1 VSRRAARKDTAMRLL
16 VCGGRHFEDA
26 EMVHHELTA
35 LHWRKPISVVV
46 HGSIAGVGIIA
57 EAWAR
62 RHGIAVVRYPPN
74 WEFYGKKAEGL
85 RSDFMLTDSRP
96 DFVVAFPGG
105 RHTADLVQRAINV
118 GLAVLAIPP
127 NTAGACPVAKHP
139 PQRGQPTT
147 ASL

>member
-1 VSRRAARKDTAMRLL
+1 
-16 VCGGRHFEDA
+16 
-26 EMVHHELTA
+26 MVHHELTA

-46 HGSIAGVGIIA
+46 HGSIA

>member
-1 VSRRAARKDTAMRLL
+1 MRLL

-46 HGSIAGVGIIA
+46 HSSIAGVGIIA

>member
-1 VSRRAARKDTAMRLL
+1 MRLL

-62 RHGIAVVRYPPN
+62 RGAVAELVGIEVGVVSGVINLESSGVEASDWR
-74 WEFYGKKAEGL
+74 L
-85 RSDFMLTDSRP
+85 RHEQAYHEARF
-96 DFVVAFPGG
+96 
-105 RHTADLVQRAINV
+105 
-118 GLAVLAIPP
+118 LA
-127 NTAGACPVAKHP
+127 ACD
-139 PQRGQPTT
+139 
-147 ASL
+147 

>member
-1 VSRRAARKDTAMRLL
+1 MRLL

-96 DFVVAFPGG
+96 DFVVAFPWG

>member
-1 VSRRAARKDTAMRLL
+1 MRLL

>member
-1 VSRRAARKDTAMRLL
+1 MRLL

-74 WEFYGKKAEGL
+74 WEFYGKKA
-85 RSDFMLTDSRP
+85 
-96 DFVVAFPGG
+96 
-105 RHTADLVQRAINV
+105 
-118 GLAVLAIPP
+118 
-127 NTAGACPVAKHP
+127 
-139 PQRGQPTT
+139 
-147 ASL
+147 

>member
-1 VSRRAARKDTAMRLL
+1 MRLL

-147 ASL
+147 AAL

>member
-1 VSRRAARKDTAMRLL
+1 MRLL

-118 GLAVLAIPP
+118 RLAVLAIPP

>member
-1 VSRRAARKDTAMRLL
+1 MRLL

-105 RHTADLVQRAINV
+105 RHTADLVQRAISV

>member
-1 VSRRAARKDTAMRLL
+1 MRLL

-96 DFVVAFPGG
+96 DFVVAFPGW

>member
-1 VSRRAARKDTAMRLL
+1 MRLL

-139 PQRGQPTT
+139 PQRGQPTI

>member
-1 VSRRAARKDTAMRLL
+1 MRLL

-85 RSDFMLTDSRP
+85 RCDFMLTDSRP

>member
-1 VSRRAARKDTAMRLL
+1 MRLL
-16 VCGGRHFEDA
+16 VCGGHHFEDA

>member
-1 VSRRAARKDTAMRLL
+1 MRLL

-62 RHGIAVVRYPPN
+62 CHGIAVVRYPPN

>member
-1 VSRRAARKDTAMRLL
+1 MRLL

-26 EMVHHELTA
+26 EMVHNELTA

>member
-1 VSRRAARKDTAMRLL
+1 MRLL

-57 EAWAR
+57 EEWAR

>member
-1 VSRRAARKDTAMRLL
+1 MRLL

-62 RHGIAVVRYPPN
+62 RHGIAVVRDPPN
-74 WEFYGKKAEGL
+74 WEFYGRKAEGL